1 MKLYRLSTD
10 YVGYGREEIL
20 VIAPNEKRA
29 IELAL
34 NEFEQEYGFKS
45 KSARGDLEVD
55 YMCDIDNKE
64 WVSEI
69 YE

>member
-1 MKLYRLSTD
+1 MKLYRLSID

-34 NEFEQEYGFKS
+34 KEFEQEYGLKS
-45 KSARGDLEVD
+45 KNARGDLEVD
-55 YMCDIDNKE
+55 YMCDINNGE
-64 WVSEI
+64 WVSNI
-69 YE
+69 YD